1 MTLPSDLS
9 DEQLQQGAVLQYAAK
24 LLAGNQHLKIGE
36 AIEQA
41 KAAHPDV
48 PIPKHVEAAM
58 VRVLGGLLWSKAD
71 RKLKA
76 N

>member
-1 MTLPSDLS
+1 MTNPYNLS

-24 LLAGNQHLKIGE
+24 LLAENKNLKIGN

-48 PIPKHVEAAM
+48 PIPKHVENAM
-58 VRVLGGLLWSKAD
+58 LRVLGKSLFAQAGRW
-71 RKLKA
+71 LKA